1 MTDLLGDIDGAEV
14 QTDDVLVHGKDQAQH
29 DNRLNQVLNR
39 LAESKITLNKVK
51 CEFSVSKV
59 KVLGHIVSS
68 EGIAAD
74 PEKIEAIRHLAIPR
88 NVSEVRSFLGMVDH
102 VSKFADHLAS
112 KTKPLRELLKKKN
125 TWVWGQ
131 PQDQAFTE
139 IKEAL
144 TTAPILALYEPYRE
158 TKVNADA
165 SSYGICGVVMQ
176 QQDNGD
182 WKPISYVSRALSPVE
197 CRYSQVEK
205 ECLAFVWVCERS
217 SDFIWGK
224 SITGETDHKPLVP
237 MLTTHSL
244 DQLPPRVQRL
254 RMRLM
259 RFNIKRMVHVP
270 GKQIYTS
277 DTLSRLQHKQP
288 DSKPKDSLIPDQEM
302 SAFVCSIIDA
312 LSVSDIKLKQRIE
325 AQ

>member
-1 MTDLLGDIDGAEV
+1 M
-14 QTDDVLVHGKDQAQH
+14 
-29 DNRLNQVLNR
+29 
-39 LAESKITLNKVK
+39 K

-68 EGIAAD
+68 EGTAAD
-74 PEKIEAIRHLAIPR
+74 PEKIEAIRNLATPR
-88 NVSEVRSFLGMVDH
+88 NVAEVRSFLGMVNH
-102 VSKFADHLAS
+102 VSKFAGHLTS
-112 KTKPLRELLKKKN
+112 KTKPLRELLKTKS
-125 TWVWGQ
+125 TWVCGQ

-144 TTAPILALYEPYRE
+144 TTAILALYDPNRE
-158 TKVNADA
+158 TKVNA
-165 SSYGICGVVMQ
+165 SSYGIGGVVMQ

-197 CRYSQVEK
+197 CWYSQVGK
-205 ECLAFVWVCERS
+205 ECLAFFWACKRS

-224 SITGETDHKPLVP
+224 SITGETDHNPLVP

-259 RFNIKRMVHVP
+259 RLNIKRMVHVP
-270 GKQIYTS
+270 GKQMYTS
-277 DTLSRLQHKQP
+277 DTLSKLALQSKQP
-288 DSKPKDSLIPDQEM
+288 DSKSEESLIPDQEM
-302 SAFVCSIIDA
+302 STFVCSIVDA
-312 LSVSDIKLKQRIE
+312 LPVSKIKLKQIIE
-325 AQ
+325 AQEEDDVCK